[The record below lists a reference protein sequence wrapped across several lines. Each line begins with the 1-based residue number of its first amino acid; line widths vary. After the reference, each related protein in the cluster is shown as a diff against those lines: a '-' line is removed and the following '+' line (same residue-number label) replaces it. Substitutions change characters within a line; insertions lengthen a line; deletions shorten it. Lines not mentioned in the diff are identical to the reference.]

1 MSDEPEESQK
11 TEEPSPKKL
20 ADARK
25 KGDVPV
31 SREVATLFSMIAT
44 VLLVAFAAP
53 PLTREIVST
62 IQPFATAVHDIRVQD
77 SSSDVTMALGQ
88 LMLKIAAAMSPLFL
102 AFAGA
107 AILAAFSQNAL
118 IFATERIKPQP
129 SRLNP
134 IKGLQKIFSR
144 DSLVELGKNLTKV
157 AVVAGVVIT
166 FTMNEIDNFTAMAS
180 YDLNAVPE
188 RMQAMVIKLLSAV
201 LVVMV
206 LIAVIDVIW
215 KQMEHNRKQRMTK
228 QEVKDE
234 YKATEGDPQVKQRMA
249 EIRRNQARKAK
260 IEDIPKATVLVMN
273 PTHYAVAL
281 RYVPSENEAPIC
293 IAKGRNL
300 IALKMREMAEKHNV
314 PVIENPPLARALHA
328 GLEED
333 QPIPAQFFRAVAE
346 VINYVYRTGQRSL
359 TL

>member
-1 MSDEPEESQK
+1 MSEKPDESQK

-31 SREVATLFSMIAT
+31 SREVATLASMLAT
-44 VLLVAFAAP
+44 ILLVAFAAP
-53 PLTREIVST
+53 PITRSIVNAAR
-62 IQPFATAVHDIRVQD
+62 PFVTSVHDIRVQD
-77 SSSDVTMALGQ
+77 TSYDMAGAVGE
-88 LMLKIAAAMSPLFL
+88 LMLQIAAAMSPLFL
-102 AFAGA
+102 AFAMA
-107 AILAAFSQNAL
+107 AILAAFGQNAL
-118 IFATERIKPQP
+118 VFATDRIKPKP
-129 SRLNP
+129 ERLNP
-134 IKGLQKIFSR
+134 IKGLKKIFSQ
-144 DSLVELGKNLTKV
+144 DSLVELGKNLAKV
-157 AVVAGVVIT
+157 AVVAGVVGG
-166 FTMNEIDNFTAMAS
+166 FTMREINNFTAMAS

-188 RMQAMVIKLLSAV
+188 RMQGMVIKLLSAV
-201 LVVMV
+201 LIVMV
-206 LIAVIDVIW
+206 LITVIDVIW
-215 KQMEHNRKQRMTK
+215 KQWDWKKKQRMTK

-234 YKATEGDPQVKQRMA
+234 FKQTEGDPQVKQRMA
-249 EIRRNQARKAK
+249 EIRRNQGRKVRM
-260 IEDIPKATVLVMN
+260 ESIPKATVLVMN

-281 RYVPSENEAPIC
+281 RYVPAENDAPVC

-300 IALKMREMAEKHNV
+300 IALKMREIAKAHNV

-333 QPIPAQFFRAVAE
+333 QPIPPQFFKAVAE